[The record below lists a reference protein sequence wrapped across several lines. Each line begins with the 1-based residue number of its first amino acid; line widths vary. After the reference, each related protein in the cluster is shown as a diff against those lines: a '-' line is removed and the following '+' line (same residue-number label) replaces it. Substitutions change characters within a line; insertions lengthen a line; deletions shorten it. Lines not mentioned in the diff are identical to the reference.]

1 MSKQKKSEKDDDIIE
16 EKTIAAGI
24 VDDDV
29 LLEEG
34 TIDLT
39 MIEDTFD
46 EFGEYNDV
54 DNF

>member
-1 MSKQKKSEKDDDIIE
+1 MPKIKKEKKDDDAIE
-16 EKTIAAGI
+16 DKIVAGGVI
-24 VDDDV
+24 DDDTI
-29 LLEEG
+29 LEEG
-34 TIDLT
+34 SIDLT

>member
-1 MSKQKKSEKDDDIIE
+1 MPKIKKKKKDNDEIEDKILVSGVIDDDSI
-16 EKTIAAGI
+16 
-24 VDDDV
+24 
-29 LLEEG
+29 LEEG
-34 TIDLT
+34 SIDLT